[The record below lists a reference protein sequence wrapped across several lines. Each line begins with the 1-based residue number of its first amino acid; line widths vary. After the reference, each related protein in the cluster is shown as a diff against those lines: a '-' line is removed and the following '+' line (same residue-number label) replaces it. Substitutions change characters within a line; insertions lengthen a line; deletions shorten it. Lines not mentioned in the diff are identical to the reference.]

1 MKISR
6 KSRKERSGSENSELE
21 RREAART
28 MCDVDVRVCEG
39 HSGSASAEFR
49 ERYKYKVLFF
59 VNIEHLAKSCT
70 HIFPLEWC

>member
-1 MKISR
+1 
-6 KSRKERSGSENSELE
+6 
-21 RREAART
+21 
-28 MCDVDVRVCEG
+28 MCDVGVRVCEG